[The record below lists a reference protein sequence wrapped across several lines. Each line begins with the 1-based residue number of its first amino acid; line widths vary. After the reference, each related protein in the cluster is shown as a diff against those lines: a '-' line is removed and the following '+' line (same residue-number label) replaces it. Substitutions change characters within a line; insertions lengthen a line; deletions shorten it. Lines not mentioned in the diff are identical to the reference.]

1 MYFRIHIT
9 YYILYDLYVY
19 IYIWKNYTSDTEALY
34 FRYKLE
40 SSVVSLV
47 ATGNWSW
54 ALARTYAIWNPPHLD
69 DPQRLLLNDLAIRSD
84 PNWASELIADK

>member
-19 IYIWKNYTSDTEALY
+19 IYIYEKNYTSDTEALY

-47 ATGNWSW
+47 ATGNWS
-54 ALARTYAIWNPPHLD
+54 
-69 DPQRLLLNDLAIRSD
+69 
-84 PNWASELIADK
+84 